1 MRGENGRRFFL
12 DGLSVPIAVY
22 GRRGEGEEEGEND
35 RKGGRRRKERKRGR
49 EGVGSS

>member
-12 DGLSVPIAVY
+12 DGLSVPIAVC
-22 GRRGEGEEEGEND
+22 GRRGEGEGEND